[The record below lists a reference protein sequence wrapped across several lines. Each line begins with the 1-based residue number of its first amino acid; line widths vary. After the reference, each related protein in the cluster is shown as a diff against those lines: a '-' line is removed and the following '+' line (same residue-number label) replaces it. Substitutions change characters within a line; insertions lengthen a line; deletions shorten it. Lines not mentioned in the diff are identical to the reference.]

1 MRKKRRWWLIVLI
14 VVVVVAAATTAA
26 LLLLDR
32 NKSTGVH
39 YLTSTA
45 TTRTIAQTVQADFTL
60 ASARDSM
67 TISLSGTGSASSSS
81 NSSAAATTTSATT
94 ARGAVTT
101 VSDVAG
107 ASSAAHKATAAGAGA
122 GAVGKAIT
130 TAGAIVTARA
140 ITVAGTSPSA
150 STPEPT
156 PTATPSPAF
165 TSFAPTSGPVGARVT
180 LTGSG
185 LTSTT
190 TVSFSGSA
198 ATFKVVSDTQ
208 VTATVPA
215 GAVSGP
221 ITVTTAGGTAT
232 STGRFTVTRKS
243 EPTPTPSPSRSG
255 RAGGGGASGG
265 SSYGSRSSTGT
276 TASTSG
282 STTSSAS
289 SSASSGTSGVV
300 TGIALAAGRTP
311 RTLEH
316 LLTIS
321 GKPIYAFVSPTPL
334 YTTLST
340 SLSTGAQRS
349 NVAALQH
356 ALKDDGYFTG
366 TINGDFGTTTKTAL
380 EDWQSAHGLTKTGEI
395 TTSQFVWVPK
405 GATLASW
412 NVSLGGSVGSTTA
425 LATIDYPRELIAE
438 ALVTQADISSLKV
451 GQKATLTIDGET
463 SDPFTG
469 TITSIAS
476 AARLVRL
483 VGRLVE
489 HRRVH
494 GRRCPAKPAG
504 ARQVG
509 HDRFAHGHDR
519 QPQQRSGGADER
531 REQQLLDVVRAR
543 DDERHTHLSPGH
555 HRSCDLVAHADH
567 ERARRRRDGRH
578 RHLHQL
584 GDEHQHE
591 QRLRRLRR
599 VQRRWWWLRPP
610 LEQRLDHGRVGRRRS
625 MTVFLESL
633 RLAFS
638 SLRANPLRAV
648 LTILGIVIGVAA
660 VVALTSIG
668 SGSTRAV
675 ENRFNAFGTDTIT
688 VQTSQFSSNATPY
701 RPATSPPSTT
711 LRESRRPSPP

>member
-190 TVSFSGSA
+190 TVSFSGRA

-221 ITVTTAGGTAT
+221 ITVTTAGGAAT

-243 EPTPTPSPSRSG
+243 SPTPTPSPSRSG
-255 RAGGGGASGG
+255 RAGGGGTSGG

-356 ALKDDGYFTG
+356 ALKDDGYFSG

-412 NVSLGGSVGSTTA
+412 NVNLGGSVGSTTA

-476 AARLVRL
+476 EPASSGSSGGSSSTVEYTVDVVPRSLPALARSGMTGSLTVTIASRSNVLAVPTSAVSSSSSTSFVR
-483 VGRLVE
+483 VMMNGT
-489 HRRVH
+489 
-494 GRRCPAKPAG
+494 PTY
-504 ARQVG
+504 RQVTTG
-509 HDRFAHGHDR
+509 LATSSLTQITSGLAVGETVVTGTYTNSATSTSTSNGFGGFGGF
-519 QPQQRSGGADER
+519 SGGGGGF
-531 REQQLLDVVRAR
+531 V
-543 DDERHTHLSPGH
+543 
-555 HRSCDLVAHADH
+555 
-567 ERARRRRDGRH
+567 
-578 RHLHQL
+578 
-584 GDEHQHE
+584 
-591 QRLRRLRR
+591 
-599 VQRRWWWLRPP
+599 
-610 LEQRLDHGRVGRRRS
+610 RRS
-625 MTVFLESL
+625 S
-633 RLAFS
+633 
-638 SLRANPLRAV
+638 
-648 LTILGIVIGVAA
+648 
-660 VVALTSIG
+660 
-668 SGSTRAV
+668 SGSTT
-675 ENRFNAFGTDTIT
+675 GGSGGGG
-688 VQTSQFSSNATPY
+688 Q
-701 RPATSPPSTT
+701 
-711 LRESRRPSPP
+711 